1 MWADDDAFVCVCV
14 VRAGGVNSSTPPI
27 ALQFG
32 RFDQSGQRLVE
43 RDLVSLDEM
52 VAVPDMTEG
61 FNVAATRNAAGDRLF
76 VATVV
81 RRPPVWTVEL
91 HVVDGETGDL
101 LDSAVIDTFPVD
113 LEDSRPTASPRINGT
128 VPDGV
133 YAWANTVAAA
143 PDGESVLVTVS
154 RSEVRGDQWLSRNV
168 EWFVPIR
175 DGKSGEPMPLP
186 AEASLVPERW
196 CMGRPTF
203 VDAELVVQVCGP
215 PAAQYPV
222 GTSLFWSIRRLTTA
236 GASLG
241 DWPIGAS
248 SADGS
253 PTTAL
258 VDVERRSVYLW
269 DAFRHG
275 ISRVEIDTGRASEGV
290 VEDSS
295 AIGDHEPY
303 GRGWF
308 GIEPGM
314 VRSVDGT
321 RLYAAGVTAG
331 TGNASKST
339 GIWVFDADSLE
350 LLDHWEPRALLTSL
364 AVSADGRFVY
374 AAGAAGYD
382 ADGNENQRWR
392 ASLTVYN
399 AATGEIAVL
408 YGSIGEGQWIGF
420 PTAF

>member
-1 MWADDDAFVCVCV
+1 M
-14 VRAGGVNSSTPPI
+14 
-27 ALQFG
+27 
-32 RFDQSGQRLVE
+32 
-43 RDLVSLDEM
+43 SLDDV

-61 FNVAATRNAAGDRLF
+61 FNVTAARNAAGDRLF
-76 VATVV
+76 VVSVV

-101 LDSAVIDTFPVD
+101 LDSDVIDTFPVD
-113 LEDSRPTASPRINGT
+113 LEESRPTASPRINGT

-133 YAWANTVAAA
+133 YAWANMVAAA

-175 DGKSGEPMPLP
+175 DGTSGEPMPLP
-186 AEASLVPERW
+186 TEASLVPERW

-203 VDAELVVQVCGP
+203 VDADLVVQVCGP
-215 PAAQYPV
+215 AATPPV
-222 GTSLFWSIRRLTTA
+222 GDSFWSIRRLTTA

-241 DWPIGAS
+241 DWPIGAA

-253 PTTAL
+253 ATTPL
-258 VDVERRSVYLW
+258 VDPGRRSVYLW
-269 DAFRHG
+269 DAFRHR
-275 ISRVEIDTGRASEGV
+275 ISRVDIDTGRASEGI
-290 VEDSS
+290 VEDLSV
-295 AIGDHEPY
+295 IGDREPS

-308 GIEPGM
+308 GIEPGL
-314 VRSVDGT
+314 VRSADGT
-321 RLYAAGVTAG
+321 RLYVAGVTAG
-331 TGNASKST
+331 TGNAAKST

-382 ADGNENQRWR
+382 ADGNENQQWR

-399 AATGEIAVL
+399 ATTGEIAVL
-408 YGSIGEGQWIGF
+408 YGAIGEGQWIGF